1 MNQETIVNEQGLKM
15 EPVHRVVITGMGAL
29 SPAGR
34 GVEVMWDTLMQGRSC
49 IRALEPEEQERFGMT
64 AVARI
69 PGYDPLEMGFT
80 KKESRRFAKFVQ
92 YGIIAADEAMAQANF
107 DLEAEDLSRFAC
119 VFGTGI
125 GGMEIFER
133 ESVVLNTKGA
143 KRVSPLFI
151 PTMIP
156 NMIA

>member
-1 MNQETIVNEQGLKM
+1 
-15 EPVHRVVITGMGAL
+15 
-29 SPAGR
+29 
-34 GVEVMWDTLMQGRSC
+34 MWDTLMQGRSC
-49 IRALEPEEQERFGMT
+49 ICALEPEEQERFGMT

-143 KRVSPLFI
+143 QTREPALHTDHDPEHDRGKPLHSLW
-151 PTMIP
+151 
-156 NMIA
+156 AQG

>member
-1 MNQETIVNEQGLKM
+1 
-15 EPVHRVVITGMGAL
+15 
-29 SPAGR
+29 
-34 GVEVMWDTLMQGRSC
+34 
-49 IRALEPEEQERFGMT
+49 MT

-133 ESVVLNTKGA
+133 ESVVLNTKRKTCESTLHPDHDPEHDRG
-143 KRVSPLFI
+143 KPLHSLW
-151 PTMIP
+151 
-156 NMIA
+156 AQG